1 MPRKKLSVADEA
13 VEDVAVEQ
21 PPEQPEIVAQIKPE
35 ILSPAKSVKQSNIV
49 ESEMTKKIIASDEAV
64 EDVAVEQP
72 PEQPETEKEKSAL
85 ALACEFI
92 SKYRAAQV
100 AGASY
105 KKVGDQIVA
114 YLGDVEIAKC
124 PALLSFGSVSNEETK
139 NAIARAIAT
148 AKTLLQPMLEEFVS
162 FNESKVMKITYD
174 EKTCRVISVDGRKYL
189 VDLES
194 GKVS

>member
-1 MPRKKLSVADEA
+1 MARKKLSVAVEA

-49 ESEMTKKIIASDEAV
+49 ESEMTKKIIAS
-64 EDVAVEQP
+64 
-72 PEQPETEKEKSAL
+72 TEKEKSAL